1 MNFEAHPPT
10 VSLRTLSRA
19 ARNAVRV
26 IGKSCLVL
34 LAVTGLLLPG
44 NRVSQHAYP
53 LLFGIPILVAVL
65 RRGADRDLVLWASYA
80 LAFVS
85 FSVLRNYADETGVP
99 WFFMYPIAVDRLLG
113 FGSLPT
119 VWLQSVAYHPGVSMP
134 WDWYAVGIHLS
145 YYLVPPLVGVILW
158 IANRERFE
166 RYMVAAAL
174 TYLAGV
180 LVHFLVP
187 TAPPWMAAQLGL
199 AAPVHRILYDLVH
212 GQSPSFYQYGSKV
225 AAGNEVAAMP
235 SLHMALAWLAWL
247 SLRPSRKLGPLSGAY
262 ALSMGLALVY
272 IGEHYVADLLGGMAL
287 ASVAWLFTGNV
298 AGRTGSF
305 VRNAPDLVTTLVAS
319 APEDMPLPSRK
330 ESARRAP

>member
-1 MNFEAHPPT
+1 MSWQTPPA
-10 VSLRTLSRA
+10 VPLLALSRV
-19 ARNAVRV
+19 ARNVFRV
-26 IGKSCLVL
+26 LGKACLVL
-34 LAVTGLLLPG
+34 VAVTGLLLPG

-65 RRGADRDLVLWASYA
+65 RRGAGRDLLLWASYA

-99 WFFMYPIAVDRLLG
+99 WFMRYPIAVDRMLG

-158 IANRERFE
+158 VADRDRFE

-174 TYLAGV
+174 TYLGGV
-180 LVHFLVP
+180 VVHFLVP
-187 TAPPWMAAQLGL
+187 TAPPWMAAKLGL
-199 AAPVHRILYDLVH
+199 TAPVHRILYDLVH

-247 SLRPSRKLGPLSGAY
+247 SLRPLRKLGLLSGAY
-262 ALSMGLALVY
+262 ALSMAVALVY
-272 IGEHYVADLLGGMAL
+272 LGEHYVADLLGGMAL
-287 ASVAWLFTGNV
+287 ASGAWLFTGNV
-298 AGRTGSF
+298 AGRIGPSLRDT
-305 VRNAPDLVTTLVAS
+305 PDLVTTLAAS
-319 APEDMPLPSRK
+319 TPEDMPAASHE
-330 ESARRAP
+330 ESARREP